1 MAENMEDEIKD
12 DQYIQYLRAQ
22 SQIEAKKYEDAIV
35 TLKKIIELYGDN
47 PFFLFDM
54 ACCYEE
60 LGDEKMYKYYCD
72 KRDKYWKDH
81 END

>member
-12 DQYIQYLRAQ
+12 DQYIQYLKAQ